1 MILHCQVEQPS
12 PILGHFHLSS
22 LLDPAIASY
31 CVNIDR
37 CPHWALED
45 SLSSVES
52 PRTSPD
58 AICGTGWPAD
68 HSAVNL
74 RQEDADNPTVPYPLH
89 HVPVIP
95 GTSILRQV
103 FNWNSHGK
111 EEKNHLLLPDAY
123 WFAMRPGYSECGPQL
138 RSSESMLES
147 QALRSASQTCAV
159 ILTSSQVICTYLQ
172 AVLWLSNKPDWQLR
186 ETVHLDSTS
195 NELWDRKPIWSAFWV
210 PHHIRWRQDCTCSFR
225 ARSGTPWG
233 LNRSVFE
240 TTVRGERMRSQRLV
254 GGSRGFCF
262 PTSPQLSYLSS
273 AVLGEIPL
281 Y

>member
-1 MILHCQVEQPS
+1 MPS
-12 PILGHFHLSS
+12 
-22 LLDPAIASY
+22 
-31 CVNIDR
+31 
-37 CPHWALED
+37 WALEG

-58 AICGTGWPAD
+58 AVCGTGWPTD

-195 NELWDRKPIWSAFWV
+195 NELWDQKPIWSGFWV
-210 PHHIRWRQDCTCSFR
+210 PHHIGWRQDCTCSFR
-225 ARSGTPWG
+225 ARSGTPGAWIEVS
-233 LNRSVFE
+233 LRPLW
-240 TTVRGERMRSQRLV
+240 GERGWGASALLGV
-254 GGSRGFCF
+254 AGASAFLPLFSF
-262 PTSPQLSYLSS
+262 PTSLQLFWVKYHYINFRCM
-273 AVLGEIPL
+273 V
-281 Y
+281 